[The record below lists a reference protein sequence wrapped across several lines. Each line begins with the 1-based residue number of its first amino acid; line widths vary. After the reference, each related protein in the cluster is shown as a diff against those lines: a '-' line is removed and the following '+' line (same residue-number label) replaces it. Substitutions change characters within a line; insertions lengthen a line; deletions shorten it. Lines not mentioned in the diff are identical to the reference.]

1 MSSATVTLKVYNK
14 TQCGVPKIMS
24 AYLGQNITINCNYPE
39 EYERNTK
46 NLIRLNDDSFIQDVL
61 DTNTNFQNGRFSISD
76 NTSAKV
82 FSVNISNVEENDE
95 AFYLFGV
102 WNQDVGVSYWTIF
115 AQMWLQVT
123 ATSESSL
130 VALEAPPKPALCFSS
145 PLFITV
151 CVCGALLLI
160 GGFALMISKLRYKKI
175 QDDTPSYKNTD
186 NRPVTSDRNTDSVQF
201 YENFNLSTVC
211 TNTPTIS

>member
-1 MSSATVTLKVYNK
+1 STE

-123 ATSESSL
+123 GE
-130 VALEAPPKPALCFSS
+130 
-145 PLFITV
+145 
-151 CVCGALLLI
+151 
-160 GGFALMISKLRYKKI
+160 
-175 QDDTPSYKNTD
+175 
-186 NRPVTSDRNTDSVQF
+186 
-201 YENFNLSTVC
+201 
-211 TNTPTIS
+211 